1 MSDDYIFLLVGDK
14 VVLQVLV
21 EDPMMDDIVG
31 PMPPRD
37 ISFRGPQFTEIACWM
52 LVNPTHKEFEQRRG
66 TQKVKSSQACMPERG
81 PFSLQTVFVREN

>member
-1 MSDDYIFLLVGDK
+1 MTLFDRSSTMLKEKGEANPRL
-14 VVLQVLV
+14 
-21 EDPMMDDIVG
+21 EA

-81 PFSLQTVFVREN
+81 PFSVQTVFVREN